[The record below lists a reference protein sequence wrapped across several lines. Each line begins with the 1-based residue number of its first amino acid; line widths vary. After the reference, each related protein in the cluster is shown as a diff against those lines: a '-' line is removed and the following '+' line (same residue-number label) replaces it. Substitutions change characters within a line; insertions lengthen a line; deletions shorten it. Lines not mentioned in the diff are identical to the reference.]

1 MAQVDN
7 NMVTPGG
14 PDEEVKRDIDSEIE
28 FLREIFP
35 NFDIPVIKK
44 VFEEKSKFD
53 EAFKHL
59 QEFFELVTTNE
70 LQNQA
75 GDDGFDDLDDGN
87 EILELKDEVLKF
99 GDDADEE
106 KKGDDDSQKEELSN
120 ELILVMY

>member
-1 MAQVDN
+1 M
-7 NMVTPGG
+7 
-14 PDEEVKRDIDSEIE
+14 KRDIDSEIE

-59 QEFFELVTTNE
+59 QEFFELVSTNDM
-70 LQNQA
+70 QQQADDGIA
-75 GDDGFDDLDDGN
+75 GDY

-99 GDDADEE
+99 GEEDDGEM
-106 KKGDDDSQKEELSN
+106 KKDGDMA
-120 ELILVMY
+120 I